1 MIGKIK
7 AWDERVIL
15 YINQNLKFKGLDYF
29 FIAVTYL
36 GSDVFAIGFILA
48 FAILPV
54 STVQS
59 FALYAALALILSG
72 LTVGIMKNSIR
83 RKRPFETLIE
93 LKSLRIGVDQFS
105 FPSGHTTAAF
115 SLAVT
120 SALVT
125 QGNIASSVYL
135 ILALLVAVSRVY
147 LGVHYPSD
155 VIVGGIIGSSYAVL
169 IHLIRE
175 VIIVV

>member
-1 MIGKIK
+1 
-7 AWDERVIL
+7 
-15 YINQNLKFKGLDYF
+15 
-29 FIAVTYL
+29 
-36 GSDVFAIGFILA
+36 
-48 FAILPV
+48 
-54 STVQS
+54 
-59 FALYAALALILSG
+59 
-72 LTVGIMKNSIR
+72 
-83 RKRPFETLIE
+83 
-93 LKSLRIGVDQFS
+93 VDQFS

-135 ILALLVAVSRVY
+135 ILALLVAISRVY

-169 IHLIRE
+169 IHIIRE
-175 VIIVV
+175 VITVV

>member
-1 MIGKIK
+1 MIEKIK

-15 YINQNLKFKGLDYF
+15 YINQNMKHKLLDYF

-36 GSDVFAIGFILA
+36 GSDVFAVGFVLA
-48 FAILPV
+48 FAILPG
-54 STVQS
+54 SKVQS
-59 FALYAALALILSG
+59 FALSAALALVLSG
-72 LTVGIMKNSIR
+72 LTVGVMKNTLR
-83 RKRPFETLIE
+83 RKRPFETIIE
-93 LKSLRIGVDQFS
+93 LDSLRIGIDQYS

-115 SLAVT
+115 CLAVT

-125 QGNIASSVYL
+125 QGNIASAAYL
-135 ILALLVAVSRVY
+135 LLALLVALSRVY

-155 VIVGGIIGSSYAVL
+155 VITGGFIGSSYALL

-175 VIIVV
+175 VL

>member
-1 MIGKIK
+1 MIERIK

-15 YINQNLKFKGLDYF
+15 YINQNLKHKVLDYF

-36 GSDVFAIGFILA
+36 GSDVFAIGFVLA

-59 FALYAALALILSG
+59 FALYAAVALILSG
-72 LTVGIMKNSIR
+72 VTVGILKNSIR

-93 LKSLRIGVDQFS
+93 LKSLRIGVDQYS

-125 QGNIASSVYL
+125 QGNIASSVYMM
-135 ILALLVAVSRVY
+135 LALLVALSRVY

-155 VIVGGIIGSSYAVL
+155 VIAGGLIGSSYAIL
-169 IHLIRE
+169 IHLVRE
-175 VIIVV
+175 VFIIV

>member
-15 YINQNLKFKGLDYF
+15 YINQNLKYKGLDYF

-115 SLAVT
+115 SIAVT

-125 QGNIASSVYL
+125 QGNITSSVYL

>member
-1 MIGKIK
+1 MISKIK

-15 YINQNLKFKGLDYF
+15 YINQNLKHRVLDYF
-29 FIAVTYL
+29 FIAITYL
-36 GSDVFAIGFILA
+36 GSDVFATGFVIA
-48 FAILPV
+48 FALLPV

-59 FALYAALALILSG
+59 FALYAAVALILSG
-72 LTVGIMKNSIR
+72 LTVSIMKNIIR

-93 LKSLRIGVDQFS
+93 LKSLRIGVDQYS

-125 QGNIASSVYL
+125 QGNITSALYL
-135 ILALLVAVSRVY
+135 FLALLVAISRVY

-155 VIVGGIIGSSYAVL
+155 VIAGGIIGSSYAIL
-169 IHLIRE
+169 IHIIRE
-175 VIIVV
+175 VWIIV